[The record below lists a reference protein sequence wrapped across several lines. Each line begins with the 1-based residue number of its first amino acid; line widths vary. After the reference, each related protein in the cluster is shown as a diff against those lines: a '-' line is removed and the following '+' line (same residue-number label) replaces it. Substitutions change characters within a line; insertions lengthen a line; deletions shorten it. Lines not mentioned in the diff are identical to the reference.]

1 MSDWHYDNLLQE
13 LYITDKLT
21 VPFIVIIALV
31 LIGSI
36 IYFVDGIKKYGY
48 WFKKDDEENK

>member
-36 IYFVDGIKKYGY
+36 IYCVDGIKKYGY